1 MPKYPSPQVPECLKC
16 LSTWVPKCLMCPSAL
31 WVPYKCPS
39 ARVLSECLKCSRCRC
54 FVRSQLC
61 ESSTFVLSFIVVAC
75 LFSSLDHMMTQ
86 FGLCEIVSKDFSQII
101 FLRYR
106 KFFDLWNFL
115 FFLLNAFFYKEM
127 RMRNVYIELL
137 LESILFVLLTFITYY
152 GDQTIQIGCL
162 TGISSPGSWV
172 GFL

>member
-1 MPKYPSPQVPECLKC
+1 M
-16 LSTWVPKCLMCPSAL
+16 
-31 WVPYKCPS
+31 
-39 ARVLSECLKCSRCRC
+39 
-54 FVRSQLC
+54 
-61 ESSTFVLSFIVVAC
+61 LSFIVIAC
-75 LFSSLDHMMTQ
+75 LFSSRDHMMTQ

-101 FLRYR
+101 LRYR
-106 KFFDLWNFL
+106 KFFDLRNFL

-127 RMRNVYIELL
+127 RMRNVYIGLL
-137 LESILFVLLTFITYY
+137 LKSILFVLLTFITYY